1 VTRVGIVGQGQQ
13 GVSDDDGG
21 SGAGVPPGTLPRP
34 RLDGLLQDVPGR
46 RIVTV
51 VADAGF
57 GKSTLLASW
66 ARRVPCASLTVTAG
80 HRGLAAMAAGLAGA
94 LRARIPDLQDVLTT
108 DLPGPG
114 EPDAEEE
121 VAARA
126 LACAAALADGVEAHV
141 RGDVVLVLDD
151 LHEVA
156 ATDPGARL
164 VDGLVRLAPPSLR
177 LVLASR
183 TRVPCR
189 LERLRGR
196 GEVFDVDHTALAFT
210 EEETAALLAA
220 SGGGADRDGRPEG
233 VRALAGMLH
242 AAVRGWPAAT
252 RLAAEALRAVPAA
265 DREARLRRV
274 LRPDGPVYDYL
285 AEEVFAAMPAP
296 VRDLVARV
304 AALPHFSAPLCEAL
318 GIDLAGV
325 ALHALDARGLL
336 TDEAGGGQHLHPLIR
351 EFALH
356 RMPLPAADAAEVA
369 AASGHWFA
377 ATGEY
382 RAAIGCLLAAGREDT
397 RHLDAVADLLVAH
410 GRDLIGQAHA
420 EVVLAAVAAL
430 GPDRGGVEAIELVA
444 GEAREAM
451 GDWAGALAC
460 FARAGGDGDVGAA
473 VAWRTGRLHHLA
485 GRLDEAVAAY
495 ARGRVDGSHLH
506 DEALLQAWRA
516 SAHWLR
522 GDLEECRALSAAALT
537 AAEAAGDD
545 GALAAAHTARAML
558 AAVESDP
565 RANEAHYARALAH
578 AERAH
583 DVLAAVRIRINS
595 SSRQVGQGQYTA
607 AVAQLDVAIPLADL
621 TGFATYRGI
630 ARSNRGEALFGLGRL
645 DEAFAELE
653 TARAL
658 LTRAESRFVAHPL
671 SVLGEVYR
679 QRGDRAMARSC
690 FEEAIGVAEAESDA
704 QALVPSLAGLAR
716 TVLDED
722 PDRAGE
728 LARRAV
734 AYGPV
739 TGQPVALLALGWVQL
754 NAGDPAAAITTAEQ
768 SAELSRRRRDR
779 ARLADALELIAEAV
793 DAGGGSPGA
802 DGDEDTAEGLLLE
815 ALGIRR
821 EIGDVLGEARADLL
835 LARRTPG
842 PAGQDLAA
850 RARQRFLAL
859 GAARYAAAALQ
870 AGGRAV
876 EQTVRVECLGG
887 FRVLR
892 EGRAVPVS
900 EWPSRKARDLLKIL
914 IARRGHPVPR
924 GQLCTLLWPEEDE
937 GAVSA
942 RLSVALSGLRAVL
955 DPARAH
961 PSDRFVAG
969 DRSAV
974 WINGGALSVD
984 VRDFLRDALAGL
996 AGSGAALAAA
1006 EAAYAGDFLEE
1017 DPYSDW
1023 SVALREEARAT
1034 YLRVARALATAAAA
1048 AGERDAAVGY
1058 LLRILQRDP
1067 YDERAHLA
1075 LVATLA
1081 AGGAHGEARR
1091 AYRAYAARMDELGVE
1106 PVGFPAQH
1114 RPASEGG
1121 LKAG

>member
-1 VTRVGIVGQGQQ
+1 MTGK
-13 GVSDDDGG
+13 GG
-21 SGAGVPPGTLPRP
+21 SGAGVPPGALPRP
-34 RLDGLLQDVPGR
+34 RLDGLLEDVPDR

-51 VADAGF
+51 VADVGF

-80 HRGLAAMAAGLAGA
+80 HRGLAAMANGLAGA
-94 LRARIPDLQDVLTT
+94 FRTQVPDLQDVLTT
-108 DLPGPG
+108 DVPGPRESDG
-114 EPDAEEE
+114 DED

-126 LACAAALADGVEAHV
+126 LACAAALAEALEAQA
-141 RGDVVLVLDD
+141 RSDLVLVLDD
-151 LHEVA
+151 LQEVA

-164 VDGLVRLAPPSLR
+164 VDGLVRIAPSSLR

-183 TRVPCR
+183 TRLPCR

-196 GEVFDVDHTALAFT
+196 GEVLDLDHAALAFT

-220 SGGGADRDGRPEG
+220 SGRTDTDDRAESFT
-233 VRALAGMLH
+233 ALAGMLH
-242 AAVRGWPAAT
+242 AAVCGWPAAT
-252 RLAAEALRAVPAA
+252 RLAAETLRAVPAA
-265 DREARLRRV
+265 DREARLRRA
-274 LRPDGPVYDYL
+274 LRPSGPVYDYL
-285 AEEVFAAMPAP
+285 AEEVFAAMPAH

-304 AALPHFSAPLCEAL
+304 AALPHFTAPLCEAL
-318 GIDLAGV
+318 GIDHAGA
-325 ALHALDARGLL
+325 ALHALGARGLL
-336 TDEAGGGQHLHPLIR
+336 TDAAEGGHHLHPLIR
-351 EFALH
+351 EFALT
-356 RMPLPAADAAEVA
+356 RMPLPATYVAELA
-369 AASGHWFA
+369 AAAGDWFA
-377 ATGEY
+377 AAGEY
-382 RAAIGCLLAAGREDT
+382 RAAIGCLLDAGRTDA
-397 RHLDAVADLLVAH
+397 RHLDAAAALLVAH
-410 GRDLIGQAHA
+410 GHDLIGQAQA
-420 EVVLAAVAAL
+420 EVVLAAVAAV

-444 GEAREAM
+444 GEAREAL

-473 VAWRTGRLHHLA
+473 VAWRTGRIHHLA
-485 GRLDEAVAAY
+485 GRLEEAIAAY
-495 ARGRVDGSHLH
+495 ARGRVDGSHVR
-506 DEALLQAWRA
+506 DEAMLQAWRA

-522 GDLEECRALSAAALT
+522 GDLNECRALTAAALT

-545 GALAAAHTARAML
+545 STLAAAHTAGAML

-565 RANEAHYARALAH
+565 RANEAHYARALTH
-578 AERAH
+578 AERAN
-583 DVLAAVRIRINS
+583 DVLAIVRIRINS

-607 AVAQLDVAIPLADL
+607 AITQLDMAIPLADL

-658 LTRAESRFVAHPL
+658 LTRAESQFVAHPL
-671 SVLGEVYR
+671 CVLGEVYR

-690 FEEAIGVAEAESDA
+690 FEEAIGVAEAEGDA
-704 QALVPSLAGLAR
+704 QTLVPSLAGLAR
-716 TVLDED
+716 TVLQEE
-722 PDRAGE
+722 PDRAGA

-734 AYGPV
+734 SYGPV

-754 NAGDPAAAITTAEQ
+754 HAGDPAAAIAAAEK

-779 ARLADALELIAEAV
+779 ARLADALELTAEAV
-793 DAGGGSPGA
+793 DAGGGSPGSG
-802 DGDEDTAEGLLLE
+802 GDAATAEGLLLE
-815 ALGIRR
+815 ALGVRR
-821 EIGDVLGEARADLL
+821 EIGDVLGEARAELL

-842 PAGQDLAA
+842 QAGKDLAA

-859 GAARYAAAALQ
+859 GATRYAAAALQ
-870 AGGRAV
+870 AGGSAV
-876 EQTVRVECLGG
+876 EPAVRVECLGG
-887 FRVLR
+887 FRVMR

-914 IARRGHPVPR
+914 VARRGHPVPR
-924 GQLCTLLWPEEDE
+924 VQLCNLLWPEEEDY
-937 GAVSA
+937 AVSA
-942 RLSVALSGLRAVL
+942 RLSVALSGVRAVL

-961 PSDRFVAG
+961 SSDRFVAG

-974 WINGGALSVD
+974 WLNVEAVSVD
-984 VRDFLRDALAGL
+984 VENFLRDARAGL
-996 AGSGAALAAA
+996 AGTGSARTADVADTRTALAAA

-1034 YLRVARALATAAAA
+1034 YLRVTRALAESATA
-1048 AGERDAAVGY
+1048 AGERDAAIGY

-1075 LVATLA
+1075 LVAALA
-1081 AGGAHGEARR
+1081 VVGAHGEARR
-1091 AYRAYAARMDELGVE
+1091 AYRAYAGRMGELGVE
-1106 PVGFPAQH
+1106 PVGFPGQR
-1114 RPASEGG
+1114 RPVGR
-1121 LKAG
+1121 

>member
-1 VTRVGIVGQGQQ
+1 MPGK
-13 GVSDDDGG
+13 GG
-21 SGAGVPPGTLPRP
+21 SSADVPPGTLSRP
-34 RLDGLLQDVPGR
+34 RLDGLLEDFPER
-46 RIVTV
+46 RLVTV

-80 HRGLAAMAAGLAGA
+80 HRGLVAMANGLAGA
-94 LRARIPDLQDVLTT
+94 LRTHVADLQDVLTT

-114 EPDAEEE
+114 ESDASEE

-126 LACAAALADGVEAHV
+126 LACAAALAEALEAQV
-141 RGDVVLVLDD
+141 RSDLVLVLDD

-183 TRVPCR
+183 TRIPCR

-196 GEVFDVDHTALAFT
+196 GEVFDVDHAALAFT
-210 EEETAALLAA
+210 EEETAALLAD
-220 SGGGADRDGRPEG
+220 SGGGTEPEG
-233 VRALAGMLH
+233 RAESFTALAGMLH
-242 AAVRGWPAAT
+242 DAVRGWPAAT
-252 RLAAEALRAVPAA
+252 RLAAETLRAVPAA
-265 DREARLRRV
+265 DREARLRRA
-274 LRPDGPVYDYL
+274 LCQGGPVYDYL
-285 AEEVFAAMPAP
+285 AEEVFAAMPAH
-296 VRDLVARV
+296 VRDFVARV

-318 GIDLAGV
+318 GIDRVGA
-325 ALHALDARGLL
+325 ALHALGARGLL
-336 TDEAGGGQHLHPLIR
+336 TDAAAGSHHLHPLIR
-351 EFALH
+351 EFALT
-356 RMPLPAADAAEVA
+356 RMPLPAADAAELA
-369 AASGHWFA
+369 AATGAWFA
-377 ATGEY
+377 AAGEH
-382 RAAIGCLLAAGREDT
+382 RAAIGCLLAAGRTDA
-397 RHLDAVADLLVAH
+397 RHLDAAADLLVAH
-410 GRDLIGQAHA
+410 GQDLIGHAQA
-420 EVVLAAVAAL
+420 EFVLAAVAAV
-430 GPDRGGVEAIELVA
+430 GPYRGGVEAIELVE
-444 GEAREAM
+444 GEAREAL
-451 GDWAGALAC
+451 GDWDGALAC
-460 FARAGGDGDVGAA
+460 FSRAGGDGDVGAA
-473 VAWRTGRLHHLA
+473 VAWRTGRIHHLA

-495 ARGRVDGSHLH
+495 ARGRVDGSRLQ
-506 DEALLQAWRA
+506 DEAMLQAWQA

-522 GDLEECRALSAAALT
+522 GDLDECRVLTAAALA

-545 GALAAAHTARAML
+545 RALAAAHTARAML

-565 RANEAHYARALAH
+565 RANEAHYARALTH
-578 AERAH
+578 AERAN

-595 SSRQVGQGQYTA
+595 SSRQVGQGQYAA

-621 TGFATYRGI
+621 TGFATYRGV

-653 TARAL
+653 TARTL

-671 SVLGEVYR
+671 CVLGEVYR

-690 FEEAIGVAEAESDA
+690 FEEAIGVAEAESDV
-704 QALVPSLAGLAR
+704 QTLVPSLAGLAR
-716 TVLDED
+716 TVLEED

-734 AYGPV
+734 SYGPV

-754 NAGDPAAAITTAEQ
+754 DAGDPAAAIAAAQE

-779 ARLADALELIAEAV
+779 ARLADALELTAEAV
-793 DAGGGSPGA
+793 DAGGGSPGGG
-802 DGDEDTAEGLLLE
+802 GDAATAEGLLLE
-815 ALGIRR
+815 ALGVRR
-821 EIGDVLGEARADLL
+821 EIGDVLGEARAELL

-842 PAGQDLAA
+842 QAGQDLAA
-850 RARQRFLAL
+850 RARRQFLAL
-859 GAARYAAAALQ
+859 GATRYAAAALH
-870 AGGRAV
+870 AGGRVV
-876 EQTVRVECLGG
+876 EPAVRVECLGG

-914 IARRGHPVPR
+914 VARQGHPVPR
-924 GQLCTLLWPEEDE
+924 VQLCNLLWPEEDDY
-937 GAVSA
+937 AVSA
-942 RLSVALSGLRAVL
+942 RLSVALSGVRTVL

-974 WINGGALSVD
+974 WLNGEALSVD
-984 VRDFLRDALAGL
+984 VENFLRDARAGL
-996 AGSGAALAAA
+996 AGTGTTRTADAAGMRTALAAA

-1034 YLRVARALATAAAA
+1034 YLRVAHALAEAAAA
-1048 AGERDAAVGY
+1048 AGDHEAAVGY
-1058 LLRILQRDP
+1058 LLRLLQRDP

-1075 LVATLA
+1075 RVAALA
-1081 AGGAHGEARR
+1081 AIGAHGEARR
-1091 AYRAYAARMDELGVE
+1091 AYRAYAGRMEEIGVE
-1106 PVGFPAQH
+1106 PVGFPAQG
-1114 RPASEGG
+1114 RPESEAD